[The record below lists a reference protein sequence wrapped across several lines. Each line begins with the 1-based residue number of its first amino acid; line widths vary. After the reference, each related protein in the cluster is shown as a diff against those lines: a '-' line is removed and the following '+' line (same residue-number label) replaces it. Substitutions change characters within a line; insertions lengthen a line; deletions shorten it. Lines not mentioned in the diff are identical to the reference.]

1 METDFLSFE
10 DPKRFT
16 QYVRGEMYFFI
27 DSLLS
32 LGDARTDRQLE
43 VTRAFINDL
52 YKMVF
57 RWMEI
62 FPNLYEH
69 YRPAELPED
78 YDYQTMDQAI
88 SNSGYEFIDYINK
101 TLGNCP
107 RCSKHLSQQ
116 KPLEQF
122 DPAQNLMEYEQFKN
136 AGFKAVLLK
145 DFLAMDGFDKI

>member
-1 METDFLSFE
+1 MHSELKKLMETDFLSFE

-69 YRPAELPED
+69 YRPEQFPED
-78 YDYQTMDQAI
+78 YDY
-88 SNSGYEFIDYINK
+88 
-101 TLGNCP
+101 
-107 RCSKHLSQQ
+107 
-116 KPLEQF
+116 
-122 DPAQNLMEYEQFKN
+122 
-136 AGFKAVLLK
+136 
-145 DFLAMDGFDKI
+145 